1 MERMNTLSENQ
12 AADAGATL
20 SCLIIRTG
28 RADCYAHFYPAL
40 YQLQLIRDGAE
51 EKVDLGFSG
60 SRLLERLLQN
70 PGEVVAREELM
81 SHAWSDRVVG
91 QGSLNQQIYT
101 LRQVLADEKNR
112 EIIQTLP
119 RRGYLFN
126 PNFLTALPQA
136 EAVPE
141 TDEPPVEIDDP
152 APAIHLDPPQTA
164 RNQRSLLIA
173 LPVSLALLG
182 SAVLVYLFAFNR
194 PAELLTNQLKIGQA
208 MVIYIDRDEQQLQQL
223 THSVQSLAK
232 RMAALA
238 KAPTDLVF
246 GMASGYYEVL
256 CVANDDSVRSL
267 MLHESQLERIADAQL
282 QACLP

>member
-1 MERMNTLSENQ
+1 MDRMNTLIENH

-20 SCLIIRTG
+20 SCLVIRTG
-28 RADCYAHFYPAL
+28 RADCHAHFYPAL
-40 YQLQLIRDGAE
+40 YQLLLIRDGNE
-51 EKVDLGFSG
+51 EKIDLGFSG
-60 SRLLERLLQN
+60 SRLLERLLQA

-119 RRGYLFN
+119 RRGYMFN
-126 PNFLTALPQA
+126 PNFLATPTVVDAPL
-136 EAVPE
+136 VPS
-141 TDEPPVEIDDP
+141 EPPVEVEEP
-152 APAIHLDPPQTA
+152 APVIHLDPPQTT

-173 LPVSLALLG
+173 LPISLALIGGAALI
-182 SAVLVYLFAFNR
+182 YLFTFNS
-194 PAELLTNQLKIGQA
+194 PSKLLSNQLKIGQA
-208 MVIYIDRDEQQLQQL
+208 TIIYIDRDEQQLQQL
-223 THSVQSLAK
+223 THATQPLAK
-232 RMAALA
+232 RMAAMVG
-238 KAPTDLVF
+238 KPTDLIF
-246 GMASGYYEVL
+246 GMASDYYEVL
-256 CVANDDSVRSL
+256 CVAGEDRVRSL

>member
-1 MERMNTLSENQ
+1 MNTLSENQ

-126 PNFLTALPQA
+126 PNFLSTPPAAEPLP
-136 EAVPE
+136 EAS
-141 TDEPPVEIDDP
+141 EPSTEDTPP
-152 APAIHLDPPQTA
+152 APLITVDPPQTT
-164 RNQRSLLIA
+164 RNQRSLLLA
-173 LPVSLALLG
+173 LPISLVLLGGALL
-182 SAVLVYLFAFNR
+182 LYLFDLAQ
-194 PAELLTNQLKIGQA
+194 PSELLSNQLKIGQA
-208 MVIYIDRDEQQLQQL
+208 TVIYVDRDELHLQQL
-223 THSVQSLAK
+223 THAAQPLAK

-238 KAPTDLVF
+238 TSPTDLVF
-246 GMASGYYEVL
+246 GMASDYYEVL
-256 CVANDDSVRSL
+256 CVAGQDSVRSL
-267 MLHESQLERIADAQL
+267 MVHESQLERIADAQL